1 MVFLHIDKK
10 SKNIDDLVKKL
21 YKQVGNKNGKVFL
34 LIFMEGCGPC
44 EATRPEWSKLE
55 NVLSDDFLNRDDMG
69 ICSIDHELLENKNN
83 LILAPSSFPT
93 MRFITDGGKGVEN
106 YEDSSIENKDRTI
119 DSFVDWIKNKT
130 GEDNITKSEQKGGKT
145 RRHKK
150 TKRQETRRRRSR
162 RFRKNIKRRK
172 TRRY

>member
-10 SKNIDDLVKKL
+10 SKNTDDLIQKL
-21 YKQVGNKNGKVFL
+21 YKQVGNQNNKVFI

-55 NVLSDDFLNRDDMG
+55 NVLSNDFLNRDDVG
-69 ICSIDHELLENKNN
+69 ICSIDHELLDTKNN

-106 YEDSSIENKDRTI
+106 YEDSNIENTDRTI

-145 RRHKK
+145 RRHQK
-150 TKRQETRRRRSR
+150 TKRIQTRRRRTR
-162 RFRKNIKRRK
+162 RFRKSIKRRK